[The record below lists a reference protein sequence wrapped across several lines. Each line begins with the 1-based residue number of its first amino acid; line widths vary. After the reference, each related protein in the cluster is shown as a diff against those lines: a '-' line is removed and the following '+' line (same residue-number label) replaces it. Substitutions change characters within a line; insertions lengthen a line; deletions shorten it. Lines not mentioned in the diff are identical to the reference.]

1 RGGRVTPAP
10 RHRADARAD
19 VRADVRAEVRAD
31 VRRSR
36 LDRVVSALLTVV
48 LVGGLVAFAGLAL
61 GPRVLGYRTATML
74 TGSMAGTI
82 DPGDVVVS
90 VPKPTEDVEVG
101 DILTFHAPVA
111 DRHLETHRVIAVRHT
126 ADGSAV
132 IRTQGDANAEPDPW
146 RATVRDDTVW
156 QVVHVVPGIG
166 DAVRALRAPVVR
178 HGLFWLA
185 LGALVVLG
193 SSLIWSRDESGS
205 ALVLAERQAG

>member
-1 RGGRVTPAP
+1 MTTIDVISFPRGGRVTPAP
-10 RHRADARAD
+10 RHRAAA
-19 VRADVRAEVRAD
+19 AAG

-36 LDRVVSALLTVV
+36 LDRVVSTLLSVI

-82 DPGDVVVS
+82 DPGDIVVS
-90 VPKPTEDVEVG
+90 APKPTADIEVG

-111 DRHLETHRVIAVRHT
+111 DQHLETHRVIAVRHT
-126 ADGSAV
+126 ADGRTV

-156 QVVHVVPGIG
+156 QVVHVVPGVGTAI
-166 DAVRALRAPVVR
+166 RALRTPAVR

-193 SSLIWSRDESGS
+193 SSLIWSRGEADSGL
-205 ALVLAERQAG
+205 ALAERRAG